1 MLKCV
6 EMSERRLPLGEKLV
20 FEDSAKFIGGSTFL
34 EAPLKGALVLT
45 NQRVFFEEHVGRRNK
60 RIVIRLEV
68 PLSIIDQV
76 RIIKGGLL
84 SRPVVTLVYHSKENT
99 LEQPSFSVR
108 DYDSWKAS
116 FSRVNIGGLRI

>member
-1 MLKCV
+1 
-6 EMSERRLPLGEKLV
+6 MSERKLPLGENLV

-45 NQRVFFEEHVGRRNK
+45 NQRIFFEEHVGRRNK
-60 RIVIRLEV
+60 RTLIRLEV
-68 PLSIIDQV
+68 PLSILDQV
-76 RIIKGGLL
+76 KI
-84 SRPVVTLVYHSKENT
+84 SRGRLWSRTVITLIYRSKENT

-116 FSRVNIGGLRI
+116 FSRVSIGGLRIV